1 MPLFQNSRLSV
12 LTAALA
18 AGLLAACGSDAPST
32 APGFVSPEILAAA
45 EATHQQALRGV
56 DEREQTFTA
65 RFELREDGTAVD
77 GTTGLTWMRCTVGQV
92 WQGGVCAGESTLM
105 SWDQAQKAG
114 AEMVF
119 AGHAD
124 WRLPTR
130 DELAGLIYCSS
141 GLRRAPDPDGVP
153 GSCEGGFRAPTLL
166 VTVFPNAPAHKY
178 WSATPDERYRFA
190 AWGVSFYNGAT
201 GIGTHTDYVNVR
213 LVRGTATPAPR
224 Q

>member
-1 MPLFQNSRLSV
+1 MPRLPTSRLAV

-32 APGFVSPEILAAA
+32 ASGVASPELVAAA
-45 EATHQQALRGV
+45 EAAHQQALQGV

-65 RFELREDGTAVD
+65 RFELREDGTATD
-77 GTTGLTWMRCTVGQV
+77 TTTGLTWMRCTVGQV
-92 WQGGVCAGESTLM
+92 WQGGVCAGEPKLM

-114 AEMVF
+114 EEMVF

-130 DELAGLIYCSS
+130 DELATLVYCSS

-153 GSCEGGFRAPTLL
+153 GSCEGSFRAPTLL
-166 VTVFPNAPAHKY
+166 AAAFPNAPAHKF

-190 AWGVSFYNGAT
+190 AWGVSFYNGAI

-213 LVRGTATPAPR
+213 LVRGTAVPAPR